1 MRNQFF
7 AQAIKEACIDLE
19 KDFFELT
26 NSEIS
31 KVDDIRKSFHYSG
44 RNNLGRSACRQFW
57 YAAQRYE
64 NKNKINIY

>member
-1 MRNQFF
+1 MRNQLF
-7 AQAIKEACIDLE
+7 AQAIKEARIDLE

-31 KVDDIRKSFHYSG
+31 KVDDIRKSFRYSG

-57 YAAQRYE
+57 YAAQHG
-64 NKNKINIY
+64 NKKNNNI